1 MSLNEF
7 FEKHELGIVEI
18 YFSAFDGRYKA
29 IRNSFKRMIKDSIFG
44 VGDTPE
50 AALTDLMQK
59 VNAAARLSPAP
70 VITKQEP
77 DDDLDDLEDLLG

>member
-18 YFSAFDGRYKA
+18 YKSAFDGRYKA
-29 IRNSFKRMIKDSIFG
+29 IRNSFKRMIKDSIYG
-44 VGDTPE
+44 SGETPE
-50 AALTDLMQK
+50 AALADLMQN
-59 VNAAARLSPAP
+59 VNAAARPALAP
-70 VITKQEP
+70 VVTNQEP

>member
-18 YFSAFDGRYKA
+18 YKSAFDGRYKA

-44 VGDTPE
+44 SGDTPE
-50 AALTDLMQK
+50 AALADLMQK
-59 VNAAARLSPAP
+59 VNAVARPSQAP
-70 VITKQEP
+70 VVTKQAP
-77 DDDLDDLEDLLG
+77 DIDLDDLEDLLG